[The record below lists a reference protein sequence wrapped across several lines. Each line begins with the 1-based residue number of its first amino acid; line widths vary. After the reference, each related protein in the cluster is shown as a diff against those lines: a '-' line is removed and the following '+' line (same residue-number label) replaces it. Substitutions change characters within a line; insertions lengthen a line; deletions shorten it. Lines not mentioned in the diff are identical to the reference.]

1 MLYIAGLFDDE
12 VLKTIIHYECFPVRE
27 INEWLFIQCWDTKQS
42 LVVHILGLDLI
53 HFIILVLSHTNCFY
67 I

>member
-12 VLKTIIHYECFPVRE
+12 VLKKIIHYECFPVRE

-53 HFIILVLSHTNCFY
+53 RFIISVLSHTNCFY